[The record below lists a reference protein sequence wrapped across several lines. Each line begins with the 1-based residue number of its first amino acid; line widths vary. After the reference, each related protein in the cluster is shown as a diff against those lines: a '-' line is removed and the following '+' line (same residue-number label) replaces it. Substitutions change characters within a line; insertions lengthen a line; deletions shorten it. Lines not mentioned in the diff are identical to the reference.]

1 MRIVVIVVLLLF
13 VFVYYKVITLLT
25 YEQFSNKG
33 ETINITSENTETF
46 LINLQ
51 SNRDRYDS
59 FVKQFNKTDMK
70 DFKLNRINAVDGRKI
85 PEKDMKEL
93 LSEEGYKDLIE
104 SEKRGYRI
112 KHHQMTRGSVGCY
125 LSHMSAYKQFLDSG
139 KEYALIF
146 EDDVYLKK
154 SDYIHSINSTL
165 KEIPKDWDM
174 VLLGCVCYVCH
185 KYKSYYDTKKFIL
198 LHSYMINRESA
209 QKIYDIL
216 DGMKI
221 NKQIDSEFSDLLQG
235 NKIKIY
241 CLTNPLSIQNNKD
254 FVTTI
259 QMPIK
264 HIDGVNPF
272 S

>member
-1 MRIVVIVVLLLF
+1 MSIVVILVLLIF
-13 VFVYYKVITLLT
+13 GFVYYKVITLLT
-25 YEQFSNKG
+25 YEQFSNKA
-33 ETINITSENTETF
+33 EQINLSSDNTEIF
-46 LINLQ
+46 LINLK
-51 SNRDRYDS
+51 SNKDRYNS
-59 FVKQFNKTDMK
+59 FVQQYKKTDMR
-70 DFKLNRINAVDGRKI
+70 DFKLNRINAVDGRRI

-93 LSEEGYKDLIE
+93 LSVEGYNDLIE

-125 LSHMSAYKQFLDSG
+125 LSHMNAYKQFLDSG
-139 KEYALIF
+139 KEYGLIF

-154 SDYIHSINSTL
+154 SDYIHSIKTTL
-165 KEIPKDWDM
+165 KEIPKNWDI

-198 LHSYMINRESA
+198 LHSYLINRESA

-216 DGMKI
+216 DGIKI
-221 NKQIDSEFSDLLQG
+221 NKQIDSEFSDLLQC
-235 NKIKIY
+235 NKIKFY

-264 HIDGVNPF
+264 HVDGVNPF